1 MPDGFAMDA
10 EGNLWVALC
19 GGGKVLR
26 VSPDGKVTGEIILPT
41 RMISCPGFVG
51 EDLFITSA
59 EEENPD
65 LFPDSVKYGGGL
77 FRVNVGIAGMPLNS
91 FKRF

>member
-1 MPDGFAMDA
+1 
-10 EGNLWVALC
+10 
-19 GGGKVLR
+19 
-26 VSPDGKVTGEIILPT
+26 
-41 RMISCPGFVG
+41 MISCPGFLG

-77 FRVNVGIAGMPLNS
+77 FRVNVGIAGMPLHR
-91 FKRF
+91 FKKL